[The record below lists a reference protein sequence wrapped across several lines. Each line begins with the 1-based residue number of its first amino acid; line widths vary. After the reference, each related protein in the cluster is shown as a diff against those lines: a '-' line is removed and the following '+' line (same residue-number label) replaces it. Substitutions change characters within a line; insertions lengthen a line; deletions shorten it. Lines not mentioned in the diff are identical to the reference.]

1 MRVRGARRTWSAHVT
16 CPAVQTRAPQLILCP
31 CMGQPAPPQSV
42 LLWLAA
48 YPDGRRRYSVAST
61 RRRLRLPEA
70 QWLSRRLADHG
81 LQLDSELR
89 KWSFDR
95 LPSVAVHGFECIAAG
110 DVHRILAQW
119 GKEAT
124 RRPCAHLALPKA
136 NGLRKLAQSAPRS
149 AVGARAL
156 GREPTGACLAC
167 PQAPRR
173 CPGRAGDV
181 R

>member
-1 MRVRGARRTWSAHVT
+1 MRWV
-16 CPAVQTRAPQLILCP
+16 
-31 CMGQPAPPQSV
+31 
-42 LLWLAA
+42 
-48 YPDGRRRYSVAST
+48 
-61 RRRLRLPEA
+61 
-70 QWLSRRLADHG
+70 LSRRVVFWLLHQWLPRCLAEHG

-89 KWSFDR
+89 KRSFDQ
-95 LPSVAVHGFECIAAG
+95 LPSVAVRGFVRIAAG

-124 RRPCAHLALPKA
+124 RRPCARLVLPKA
-136 NGLRKLAQSAPRS
+136 NGFRKLAQRAPRS

-156 GREPTGACLAC
+156 GREPTGACLAS

-173 CPGRAGDV
+173 CLGRAGDV